1 MLAVARFSA
10 IFDTYKA
17 ALQNADVASYSAID
31 VEAKSYG
38 GLVKAVIIYP
48 HNETKIEL
56 VCAKDYEELTFLYG
70 GWDNVSIYEQQ
81 QIVVRTH
88 PTPRTQTIEKYTVLE
103 KITGINAEKLK
114 ELFGIKMD
122 CLFYDITSTYFEGNE
137 TDITTVGRAISRLK
151 NEFSISDCLLIFD
164 RGMVSEDNFV
174 KDLEEGF
181 SLYAVER
188 ILELYGKERKV
199 VICYD
204 TKKAASK
211 KRNRAEELKRTY
223 LYAIFH
229 IY

>member
-1 MLAVARFSA
+1 MSKNQFAFW
-10 IFDTYKA
+10 Y
-17 ALQNADVASYSAID
+17 
-31 VEAKSYG
+31 
-38 GLVKAVIIYP
+38 
-48 HNETKIEL
+48 
-56 VCAKDYEELTFLYG
+56 
-70 GWDNVSIYEQQ
+70 
-81 QIVVRTH
+81 
-88 PTPRTQTIEKYTVLE
+88 KYTVLE

-137 TDITTVGRAISRLK
+137 TDIATVGRAISRLK
-151 NEFSISDCLLIFD
+151 NEFSISDCLLIFN

-188 ILELYGKERKV
+188 ILELYGKERRV

-211 KRNRAEELKRTY
+211 KRDRAEELKRTY